1 MAPAFVLFP
10 LEWLTAIPADYIDLP
25 RCSDDGAAAGTN
37 IFNAAVNGF
46 LTSALSGAFH
56 RQAAGVD
63 LVLTQS
69 FSDPCLSLRGQRCYR
84 PAILGVLLDM
94 QAVGLSGGLKFLVVV
109 VAVVAYV
116 LDAMNQ
122 IVEMRHLMQER
133 GCQLEDGPVKVL
145 GAEIDFPIFL
155 TAGVPY
161 LVDTAPAIRPA
172 PSVW

>member
-1 MAPAFVLFP
+1 MQKINLRDLYPDVYKTDAFVDVAEEVL
-10 LEWLTAIPADYIDLP
+10 
-25 RCSDDGAAAGTN
+25 
-37 IFNAAVNGF
+37 AVI
-46 LTSALSGAFH
+46 
-56 RQAAGVD
+56 
-63 LVLTQS
+63 QS
-69 FSDPCLSLRGQRCYR
+69 QQ
-84 PAILGVLLDM
+84 
-94 QAVGLSGGLKFLVVV
+94 QAVSLGSGLKFLVVV

-122 IVEMRHLMQER
+122 IVEMRHLMQKR

-145 GAEIDFPIFL
+145 GAEIDFPILL

>member
-63 LVLTQS
+63 LVLAQS
-69 FSDPCLSLRGQRCYR
+69 FSDPCLRLRGQR
-84 PAILGVLLDM
+84 
-94 QAVGLSGGLKFLVVV
+94 
-109 VAVVAYV
+109 
-116 LDAMNQ
+116 
-122 IVEMRHLMQER
+122 
-133 GCQLEDGPVKVL
+133 
-145 GAEIDFPIFL
+145 
-155 TAGVPY
+155 
-161 LVDTAPAIRPA
+161 
-172 PSVW
+172 